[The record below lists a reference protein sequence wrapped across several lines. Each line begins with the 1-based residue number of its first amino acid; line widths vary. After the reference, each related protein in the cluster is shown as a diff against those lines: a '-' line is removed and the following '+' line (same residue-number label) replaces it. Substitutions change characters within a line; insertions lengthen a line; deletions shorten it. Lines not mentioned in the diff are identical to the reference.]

1 MAGRD
6 PGGGLRE
13 EMNDQRAASS
23 KGPSFGLFLIGIG
36 ILALILARQISRPGL
51 GDNRDPGPRAF
62 PVALAAG
69 LIAGGLI
76 ESARA
81 GMKRFRTGRSQTENA
96 ATAEAAQAGENLV
109 NALVLFAGL
118 LLYLAAMPWCGFS
131 VSTLLFSLG
140 VMLRLGVRRA
150 LASVVSLSMIVAI
163 HLLFV
168 KLFKVQLPTGVLG
181 LPW

>member
-1 MAGRD
+1 
-6 PGGGLRE
+6 
-13 EMNDQRAASS
+13 
-23 KGPSFGLFLIGIG
+23 
-36 ILALILARQISRPGL
+36 
-51 GDNRDPGPRAF
+51 
-62 PVALAAG
+62 
-69 LIAGGLI
+69 
-76 ESARA
+76 
-81 GMKRFRTGRSQTENA
+81 
-96 ATAEAAQAGENLV
+96 V